1 MFKVLLRALDK
12 LQLTEKKK
20 VAVFDDIGP
29 LDLGFIEISLSKG
42 SEDEIPLWLA
52 QYLEKQNLV
61 KINSITTE
69 ELGKLL
75 FQEKQ
80 NSTTPASL
88 VKTYPDIYFRIKK
101 LEEELKAKGLN
112 GLEELKKVKSMVNEI
127 SLIRLRK
134 IIQLASLSIN
144 DQTLISK
151 MTKEE
156 YLAYLSMRKII
167 TSFYGDV
174 IGNPTN

>member
-1 MFKVLLRALDK
+1 MFKVLLRALNK
-12 LQLTEKKK
+12 LQLTERKKIM
-20 VAVFDDIGP
+20 VFDDIGP
-29 LDLGFIEISLSKG
+29 LDLGFTEISLSKG

-52 QYLEKQNLV
+52 QNLEKKNLV
-61 KINSITTE
+61 KITSISTE

-80 NSTTPASL
+80 SSTTPASL
-88 VKTYPDIYFRIKK
+88 VKTYPDIYFRVKK
-101 LEEELKAKGLN
+101 LEEELKGKGID
-112 GLEELKKVKSMVNEI
+112 GLEELKKVKSMINEI

-156 YLAYLSMRKII
+156 YLAYLSMKKII
-167 TSFYGDV
+167 SSFYGDV
-174 IGNPTN
+174 IGSSTN